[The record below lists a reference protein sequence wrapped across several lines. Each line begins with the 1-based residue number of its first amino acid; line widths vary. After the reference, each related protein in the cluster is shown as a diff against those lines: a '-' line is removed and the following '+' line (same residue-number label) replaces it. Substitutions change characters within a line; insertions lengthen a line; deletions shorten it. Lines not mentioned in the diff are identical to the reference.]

1 MEIYKGLDFDI
12 WCKKKKISDQVL
24 IDAVLEM
31 NQGLYDA
38 LLGGSVYKK
47 RIPLQGRGKRGGART
62 ILAFKK
68 NNKAFYIY
76 GFSKN
81 QQKNISPKEL
91 AALKKL
97 AKTYLNLSDD
107 EISTSIKKG
116 ALIEVVNDG

>member
-81 QQKNISPKEL
+81 QQENISPKEL

>member
-1 MEIYKGLDFDI
+1 MEIYKGLDFDV

-81 QQKNISPKEL
+81 QQENISPKEL

>member
-1 MEIYKGLDFDI
+1 MEIYKGLNFNI

-81 QQKNISPKEL
+81 QQENISPKEL